1 MSAEARRLW
10 TATVA
15 HALVAVGLLAYAQVS
30 VQRRVPLGIA
40 VSIGVAAA
48 AALFAALARSRAPF
62 RPRRWRGAAF
72 VARGGFFA
80 VRSASEEVTWRWFL
94 LGSLAPA
101 IGAAGA
107 LAASTA
113 GFALAH
119 VGSHGRR
126 GAVVHLAT
134 GGVFGAVFIATGS
147 LLAAIAAHGSYNL
160 LVLLAVE
167 SGATVTPCP
176 AAATAAG
183 RDPPPVASL
192 HGVSKRFGTTQALR
206 NVDFELREG
215 EVMALLGANGAGK
228 TTAISILL
236 GLRRPD
242 SGSACL
248 FGLDPRLPAAR
259 RGIGVTPQELG
270 FPPTLTVEEIVVF
283 VRAHYAQPLDVE
295 EVIGR
300 FGLADVRERQ
310 AGGLSGGQRR
320 RLSVALAFAG
330 DPSVAFLDEP
340 TSGLDVESRRAV
352 WGVIAEFAAAGG
364 PVLLSTHNLDEADA
378 LASRVV
384 VMSEGRVIA
393 DASPEEIKA
402 HVGLR
407 RIRLPPQALPAL
419 EGVIRSTDEKGRLV
433 LYVDDAGAVVR
444 DLVHAGADL
453 RRLEVLPVSL
463 EEAFV
468 ALTGAGR

>member
-10 TATVA
+10 TATLA
-15 HALVAVGLLAYAQVS
+15 HALVAVGLLAYAQIS
-30 VQRRVPLGIA
+30 VQRRVSLGTGVA
-40 VSIGVAAA
+40 IGVAAA
-48 AALFAALARSRAPF
+48 AALFAALARPRTPF
-62 RPRRWRGAAF
+62 RPTRWRGPALA
-72 VARGGFFA
+72 ARGSFFA
-80 VRSASEEVTWRWFL
+80 IRSASEEVTWRWFL

-119 VGSHGRR
+119 VGSQGRR

-134 GGVFGAVFIATGS
+134 GGVFGVVFIATGS

-167 SGATVTPCP
+167 SGATVAACP
-176 AAATAAG
+176 AATAG
-183 RDPPPVASL
+183 SRDPPPTASL
-192 HGVSKRFGTTQALR
+192 HGVSKRFGATQALR
-206 NVDFELREG
+206 KVDFELRDA
-215 EVMALLGANGAGK
+215 EVVALLGANGAGK

-236 GLRRPD
+236 GLRQPD
-242 SGSACL
+242 SGSARL

-259 RGIGVTPQELG
+259 REIGVTPQEIG
-270 FPPTLTVEEIVVF
+270 FPPTLTVEEIILF
-283 VRAHYAQPLDVE
+283 VRAHFAQPLDVE

-300 FGLADVRERQ
+300 FGLADVRARQ

-330 DPSVAFLDEP
+330 GPTVAFLDEP

-364 PVLLSTHNLDEADA
+364 TVLLTTHNLDEADA

-384 VMSEGRVIA
+384 VMSEGSVIA

-419 EGVIRSTDEKGRLV
+419 EGVMRSTDEEGRLV

-444 DLVHAGADL
+444 DLVHARADL
-453 RRLEVLPVSL
+453 GRLEVLPVSL

-468 ALTGAGR
+468 ALTGTGG